1 METRRFN
8 LVDILWHRFCFV
20 SFTAT
25 QCGIDEGLSV
35 LSIFPLRDEG
45 PIQFAHTFYV
55 QGGRSMMMSIQFG
68 MYLLLMLGIGYYAM
82 RRTKDN
88 EDFII
93 GARSLGPV
101 TSAISAG
108 ASDMSGWLLLGL
120 PGAVFAG
127 GLVEGLWI
135 SLGLVLGA
143 YANWYIVA
151 PRLRA
156 MTEKLN
162 AVTLPTYLSNRF
174 GDDTKVLKTI
184 SAVVILFFFTL
195 YVASGLKGGTL
206 LFAHSFGATEQ
217 TALLVTT
224 LVVVS
229 YTFLGG
235 YMAVCWTDLIQGLL
249 MLAALAF
256 CSLLAFFA
264 ISGSGVDIATVNP
277 KAFSFTTTWITGAS
291 LMAWGFGYFGQ
302 PHILARFIGINSV
315 GGVAKARRVGMSWM
329 VVCLILSVL
338 IGLAGIGFNE
348 VAPMAAVSGP
358 DGNKERIFLAMV
370 SALFHPI
377 FSGFI
382 LAAVLAA
389 VMSTADSQLLV
400 LTSALTED
408 LPFFNKYSDNQ
419 KAWISRFGVVGFA
432 LIALIITATSGG
444 TILSMVGYAWGGFGA
459 AFGPLVILSL
469 TWRGIT
475 KYGALA
481 GMVVG
486 AATIFIVKNYIK
498 IEGEYFYELL
508 PGFILAFIAIVVV
521 SLVTQKPSEETLIQF
536 DEVQESMRRREIT
549 Q

>member
-1 METRRFN
+1 M
-8 LVDILWHRFCFV
+8 
-20 SFTAT
+20 
-25 QCGIDEGLSV
+25 G
-35 LSIFPLRDEG
+35 
-45 PIQFAHTFYV
+45 
-55 QGGRSMMMSIQFG
+55 MSIQFG
-68 MYLLLMLGIGYYAM
+68 LYLVVMLGIGYYSM
-82 RRTKDN
+82 RKTKNN

-93 GARSLGPV
+93 GGRSLGPV

-127 GLVEGLWI
+127 GLVDGVWI
-135 SLGLVLGA
+135 SLGLILGA
-143 YANWYIVA
+143 YGNWYIVA

-156 MTEKLN
+156 LTEKLH

-174 GDDTKVLKTI
+174 DDDSNVLKTV

-206 LFAHSFGATEQ
+206 LFAHSFGVTEQ
-217 TALLVTT
+217 TSLIVTT
-224 LVVVS
+224 VVVVS

-249 MLAALAF
+249 MLTALVF
-256 CSLLAFFA
+256 CSLMAYFA
-264 ISGSGVDIATVNP
+264 ISGSGVDIAAVNP
-277 KAFSFTTTWITGAS
+277 KAFQYTTTWLTGAS

-315 GGVAKARRVGMSWM
+315 EAVPKARRVGMTWM
-329 VVCLILSVL
+329 IVCLLLSVS
-338 IGLAGIGFNE
+338 IGLMGIGYNE
-348 VAPMAAVSGP
+348 IAPMAGVSGP

-377 FSGFI
+377 FAGFI

-408 LPFFNKYSDNQ
+408 LPFFNKFDDRQ

-432 LIALIITATSGG
+432 LIAVLITATSGG
-444 TILSMVGYAWGGFGA
+444 TILAMVGYAWGGFGA

-469 TWRGIT
+469 TWRGTT

-481 GMVVG
+481 GMIVG
-486 AATIFIVKNYIK
+486 AVTIFVVKNYIK

-508 PGFILAFIAIVVV
+508 PGFILAFIAIIVV
-521 SLVTQKPSEETLIQF
+521 SLMTAKPSEETLQKF
-536 DEVQESMRRREIT
+536 DESQL
-549 Q
+549 

>member
-1 METRRFN
+1 MA
-8 LVDILWHRFCFV
+8 I
-20 SFTAT
+20 
-25 QCGIDEGLSV
+25 
-35 LSIFPLRDEG
+35 
-45 PIQFAHTFYV
+45 
-55 QGGRSMMMSIQFG
+55 SIQFG
-68 MYLLLMLGIGYYAM
+68 LYLVLMLGIGYYSM
-82 RRTKDN
+82 TKTKDN

-93 GARSLGPV
+93 GGRSLGPV

-108 ASDMSGWLLLGL
+108 ASDMSSWLLLGL
-120 PGAVFAG
+120 PGAVFAA
-127 GLVEGLWI
+127 GLVDGVWI

-143 YANWYIVA
+143 YGNWYVVA

-156 MTEKLN
+156 YTEKLN
-162 AVTLPTYLSNRF
+162 AVTLPTFLSNRF
-174 GDDTKVLKTI
+174 DDDSKVLKTV
-184 SAVVILFFFTL
+184 SAVVILIFFTL

-217 TALLVTT
+217 TALIVTT

-256 CSLLAFFA
+256 CSIMAFFA

-277 KAFSFTTTWITGAS
+277 KAFHFKTTWLTGAS

-315 GGVAKARRVGMSWM
+315 EGVPKARRIGMSWM
-329 VVCLILSVL
+329 IVCLLLSVS
-338 IGLAGIGFNE
+338 IGLMGIGYNE
-348 VAPMAAVSGP
+348 IAPMAGVAGP

-370 SALFHPI
+370 SALFHPV

-408 LPFFNKYSDNQ
+408 LPFFSKFDDKQ

-432 LIALIITATSGG
+432 VIALLITATSGG
-444 TILSMVGYAWGGFGA
+444 TILAMVGYAWGGFGA
-459 AFGPLVILSL
+459 AFGPLIILSL
-469 TWRGIT
+469 IWKGTTRD
-475 KYGALA
+475 GALA
-481 GMVVG
+481 GMIVG
-486 AATIFIVKNYIK
+486 AVTIFVVKNYIK

-508 PGFILAFIAIVVV
+508 PGFILAFIVIIVV
-521 SLVTQKPSEETLIQF
+521 SLITAKPSEETLQKF
-536 DEVQESMRRREIT
+536 DESQP
-549 Q
+549 

>member
-1 METRRFN
+1 MAIT
-8 LVDILWHRFCFV
+8 V
-20 SFTAT
+20 
-25 QCGIDEGLSV
+25 
-35 LSIFPLRDEG
+35 
-45 PIQFAHTFYV
+45 QFLL
-55 QGGRSMMMSIQFG
+55 
-68 MYLLLMLGIGYYAM
+68 YLLLMLGIGYYSM
-82 RRTKDN
+82 RRTKNN

-93 GARSLGPV
+93 GGRTLGPI

-108 ASDMSGWLLLGL
+108 ASDMSSWLLLGL
-120 PGAVFAG
+120 PGAVFAA
-127 GLVEGLWI
+127 GLVDGVWI

-143 YANWYIVA
+143 YGNWLVVA

-156 MTEKLN
+156 YTEKLN

-174 GDDTKVLKTI
+174 DDASGVLRTV
-184 SAVVILFFFTL
+184 SAAVILVFFTL

-206 LFAHSFGATEQ
+206 LFAHSFGASEH
-217 TALLVTT
+217 TALVITT

-249 MLAALAF
+249 MLSALAF

-264 ISGSGVDIATVNP
+264 ITGSGVDIAATNP
-277 KAFSFTTTWITGAS
+277 NAFKFTTTWLTGAS

-302 PHILARFIGINSV
+302 PHILARFIGIDSV
-315 GGVAKARRVGMSWM
+315 ESVPKARRIGMSWM
-329 VVCLILSVL
+329 ILCLILSVS
-338 IGLAGIGFNE
+338 IGLMGIGYN
-348 VAPMAAVSGP
+348 VIAPMEGVSGP

-370 SALFHPI
+370 SALFHPV
-377 FSGFI
+377 FAGFV

-408 LPFFNKYSDNQ
+408 LPLFTKFDDKQ

-432 LIALIITATSGG
+432 LIAYFITSATGG
-444 TILSMVGYAWGGFGA
+444 TILAMVGYAWGGFGA
-459 AFGPLVILSL
+459 AFGPLIILSL
-469 TWRGIT
+469 VWRGTT

-481 GMVVG
+481 GIIVG
-486 AATIFIVKNYIK
+486 AVTIFVVKNYIK

-508 PGFILAFIAIVVV
+508 PGFILAFIAIIIV
-521 SLVTQKPSEETLIQF
+521 SLVTEKPSEETLQKF
-536 DEVQESMRRREIT
+536 DET
-549 Q
+549 QMLVNKTEDS

>member
-1 METRRFN
+1 M
-8 LVDILWHRFCFV
+8 V
-20 SFTAT
+20 
-25 QCGIDEGLSV
+25 
-35 LSIFPLRDEG
+35 
-45 PIQFAHTFYV
+45 
-55 QGGRSMMMSIQFG
+55 SIQFG
-68 MYLLLMLGIGYYAM
+68 LYLVLMLAIGYYSM
-82 RRTKDN
+82 KKTKDN

-93 GARSLGPV
+93 GGRTLGPV

-108 ASDMSGWLLLGL
+108 ASDMSSWLLLGL
-120 PGAVFAG
+120 PGAVFAA
-127 GLVEGLWI
+127 GLVEGVWI
-135 SLGLVLGA
+135 SLGLTLGA
-143 YANWYIVA
+143 YANWYVVA

-156 MTEKLN
+156 HSEELR

-174 GDDTKVLKTI
+174 DDSSGVLKTV

-217 TALLVTT
+217 TALIVTT

-249 MLAALAF
+249 MLSALAF

-264 ISGSGVDIATVNP
+264 VWGSGVDIPAANP
-277 KAFSFTTTWITGAS
+277 KALNFTTTWITGAS

-315 GGVAKARRVGMSWM
+315 DEVPKARRIGMSWM
-329 VVCLILSVL
+329 IVCLLLSVS
-338 IGLAGIGFNE
+338 IGLMGIGYN
-348 VAPMAAVSGP
+348 VISPMDGVSGA

-370 SALFHPI
+370 SALFHPV
-377 FSGFI
+377 FGGFV

-408 LPFFNKYSDNQ
+408 LPFFSKYDDKQ

-432 LIALIITATSGG
+432 LIAYLITSASSG
-444 TILSMVGYAWGGFGA
+444 TILAMVGYAWGGFGA

-469 TWRGIT
+469 TWKGTT
-475 KYGALA
+475 KSGALA
-481 GMVVG
+481 GMIVG
-486 AATIFIVKNYIK
+486 AVTIFVVKNYIK

-508 PGFILAFIAIVVV
+508 PGFILAFVAIVLV
-521 SLVTQKPSEETLIQF
+521 SLKTNKPSEETLRIF
-536 DEVQESMRRREIT
+536 DGSNQQREVDNNGIEKIRIDG
-549 Q
+549 